1 MKAKSISL
9 KAAAP
14 LWITALFIVAFAH
27 HSGSALGHILKRGS
41 DQKEESI
48 LAVWKSADGNG
59 KIQVYRRSNF
69 YYGKIVM
76 VKFENQ
82 TGAEVL
88 DVKNPDPLK
97 RKNQVLGMEILKG
110 FSYAGDGVWNDG
122 TIYDPKTGKTY
133 SCKLTLQSPNELK
146 IRGYIGISLLGRTE
160 IWKRSHQ

>member
-1 MKAKSISL
+1 MDDKPLSL

-14 LWITALFIVAFAH
+14 LWIIALFILAFAH
-27 HSGSALGHILKRGS
+27 YSGSALGLILQRVS

-59 KIQVYRRSNF
+59 KIQIYRRSGVYF
-69 YYGKIVM
+69 GKIVF

-82 TGAEVL
+82 TGAQVL
-88 DVKNPDPLK
+88 DLKNPDPLK
-97 RKNQVLGMEILKG
+97 HKNQVLGIEILKS
-110 FSYAGDGVWNDG
+110 FSYSGDGVWNNG

-133 SCKLTLQSPNELK
+133 SCKLTLESPNELK

-160 IWKRSHQ
+160 IWKRSKL